1 MRDCAL
7 IDFKVDDVQRLRQLE
22 AGFRA
27 RSPQQVW
34 RGQVGAVD
42 GCHIAILAPPPHVPE
57 RKKYFV
63 ARKNKF
69 ALLLIAVADA
79 DSRIIYYDIS
89 QVPTTHDSLAWAT
102 SSLGQ
107 QVGRGDLPE
116 PFFFSGD
123 SAFSLSPSMVVPSS
137 GTQFFD
143 DAFDFVQSSEGM
155 PIECAF
161 GILVRR
167 WGMFWRP
174 LAVRFD
180 RLAPLIGAAIRLHNF
195 CIDEGIGDDIN
206 CHVVHGK
213 AEVQPGRWEVVPKFD
228 RLGRPVDLL
237 DTGRGPP
244 VAVASASGRD
254 LGDRQRRQ
262 AELIKAVKEAGV
274 CRPPLEPQLHL
285 RRRQGRGG
293 RSGRAQHCRRPP
305 SRWCSRCRA
314 RRPPRPPRD
323 RSWRGSRRGALFF
336 SFAKNPTS
344 ENEVG
349 PAFPTPAIFFEKP
362 TPGLVFRSPD
372 F

>member
-1 MRDCAL
+1 MRPAGPQAGLSRAL
-7 IDFKVDDVQRLRQLE
+7 GGSAVRRLQLVSEIAKRRRAAALAYYLIHIAPHSLSNRRRKTPFHWQEHSDSLNESEFRGRYRLTKVSFDKLLRLLQPDLLPAATTRWASRNRRNANGGKEMEPAAMLAAALRYMAGGAVGDIKLIYKISKTEVYRCLWRVMDAINARLRVDFKVDDVQRLRQLE

-69 ALLLIAVADA
+69 VLLLIAVADA

-143 DAFDFVQSSEGM
+143 DAFDFVQSSERM

-180 RLAPLIGAAIRLHNF
+180 RLAPLIGAMFPRI
-195 CIDEGIGDDIN
+195 E
-206 CHVVHGK
+206 
-213 AEVQPGRWEVVPKFD
+213 
-228 RLGRPVDLL
+228 
-237 DTGRGPP
+237 
-244 VAVASASGRD
+244 
-254 LGDRQRRQ
+254 
-262 AELIKAVKEAGV
+262 
-274 CRPPLEPQLHL
+274 
-285 RRRQGRGG
+285 
-293 RSGRAQHCRRPP
+293 
-305 SRWCSRCRA
+305 RCRK
-314 RRPPRPPRD
+314 RI
-323 RSWRGSRRGALFF
+323 G
-336 SFAKNPTS
+336 
-344 ENEVG
+344 
-349 PAFPTPAIFFEKP
+349 
-362 TPGLVFRSPD
+362 
-372 F
+372 